1 MEEEIRIIQKSALS
15 KEPCEPNDLASA
27 IRSLFKPL
35 GGAELPQT
43 PREPIREPKE
53 FGVD

>member
-1 MEEEIRIIQKSALS
+1 VIKVH
-15 KEPCEPNDLASA
+15 EPATLEKNQPQTTASA
-27 IRSLFKPL
+27 IRELFRPL

-53 FGVD
+53 FGMDT